1 MVPVRLQNIRK
12 DFGPVVA
19 VADVTLEAPGGALTF
34 LLGPSGCG
42 KTTLLRMV
50 AGFTEPSAG
59 RVHFGDRDVTAL
71 AAEQRGC
78 GMVFQGY
85 ALWPHMTVAQNVA
98 FGLEVRKVPAD
109 ERRRRVAEALELV
122 RMAAYADR
130 KPNELSGGQQQR
142 VALARAIVYR
152 PEVLLLDEP
161 LSNLDAKL
169 RLELRHEIRRIVDET
184 RVTAIYVTHDQK
196 EALSLA
202 DKVVVLR
209 DGRIEQMGGAREL
222 YERPVNRFV
231 AEFLGEANFLQAA
244 AEGTIARGAGG
255 AAGADPTPAARTI
268 RTAAGTLRT
277 TGAGEVPAGTSL
289 LVAVR
294 PEALRLHPDAQVA
307 PTEPALRGVVAETT
321 YLGELAEHHV
331 DCAGTRVRVFELNPR
346 QRSRRGEPVALTA
359 DAELVVVLGG

>member
-12 DFGPVVA
+12 DFGTVVA

-50 AGFTEPSAG
+50 AGFTDPTSG

-71 AAEQRGC
+71 PAEQRGC

-98 FGLEVRKVPAD
+98 FGLEVRKVPTD
-109 ERRRRVAEALELV
+109 ERRRRVGQALELV

-130 KPNELSGGQQQR
+130 RPNELPGGQQQR
-142 VALARAIVYR
+142 VALARAVVYR

-169 RLELRHEIRRIVDET
+169 RLEMRQEIRRIVDET

-202 DKVVVLR
+202 DKVIVLR

-231 AEFLGEANFLQAA
+231 AEFLGEANFLHAA
-244 AEGTIARGAGG
+244 VEGGFAHG
-255 AAGADPTPAARTI
+255 ARTV
-268 RTAAGTLRT
+268 RTPAGTLAT
-277 TGAGEVPAGTSL
+277 TGAAEVPAGTPL

-294 PEALRLHPDAQVA
+294 PEALRLAPDAAIPADQ
-307 PTEPALRGVVAETT
+307 PALRGVVAETT

-359 DAELVVVLGG
+359 DAEQVVVLAG